1 MNQPPAFHF
10 ETISLHFCRGVGRQ
24 LSTNIADPGGGF
36 GLDNTKSRDEVGCGG
51 S

>member
-1 MNQPPAFHF
+1 M
-10 ETISLHFCRGVGRQ
+10 SRQ
-24 LSTNIADPGGGF
+24 LLTTDPGGGF